1 MKLLKPIAI
10 AVLTF
15 LAIGW
20 CSAQASHTV
29 QLTVQSPDT
38 SSAAPG
44 TATIQRAS
52 GACPATG
59 VPASG
64 TTLTSTLSVAGSAT
78 YSDSSVSGGNTY
90 CYWASLKTQGG
101 GSGVSN
107 TFQGA
112 ITVTVSISGVVQ

>member
-1 MKLLKPIAI
+1 MKKKLAAIGLL
-10 AVLTF
+10 F
-15 LAIGW
+15 LAVGFL
-20 CSAQASHTV
+20 SAQTSHTV

-112 ITVTVSISGVVQ
+112 ITVVVTLSGQVQ